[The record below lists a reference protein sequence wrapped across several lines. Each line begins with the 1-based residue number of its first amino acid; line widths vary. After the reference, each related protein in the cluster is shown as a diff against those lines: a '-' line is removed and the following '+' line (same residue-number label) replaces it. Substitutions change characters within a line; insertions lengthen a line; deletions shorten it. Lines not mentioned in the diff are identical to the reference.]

1 VALLLRKVYSVA
13 PWDPCFWG
21 GQGTFSTNRK
31 IVSDRAVAKNFFVT
45 WNFFLGDFTPPVAY
59 HFRGQKFFPDIPKFF
74 VTLKNFSGHHQF
86 SPFIKNFPNIPTSPT
101 LTISDNVYNFPKI
114 SDNIDN
120 FPTALH
126 NRGAMPPPPHGATG
140 STVVYRPILQPSIT
154 SILRLE
160 IQVFYP
166 SM

>member
-1 VALLLRKVYSVA
+1 M
-13 PWDPCFWG
+13 
-21 GQGTFSTNRK
+21 
-31 IVSDRAVAKNFFVT
+31 
-45 WNFFLGDFTPPVAY
+45 FLGGPRYFSDKPKNCFRQGRRKKFFCYLKFFFGRLPPPVAY
-59 HFRGQKFFPDIPKFF
+59 HFRGQKIFPDIPKFF

-126 NRGAMPPPPHGATG
+126 NRGAMAPPWSPRPRRHW
-140 STVVYRPILQPSIT
+140 VYCSIQT
-154 SILRLE
+154 YFAAEYHFDLAS
-160 IQVFYP
+160 
-166 SM
+166 